1 MSVNISSDPKYVSYD
16 LWLCIVSAGE
26 IINYQ
31 PWTIWKC
38 HLQEYGINYPRALP
52 RFLKQWGI
60 QLNGWRY
67 KFYNEIA
74 LDKCITIVDIQYC
87 FVYLFPIIFVSIL
100 SYPKLVFSCFASF
113 DPFFLNCTRLLS
125 IFHFFFQFISKTI
138 KVNTRTTVEDIANV
152 FMCRL
157 TSIAID
163 LC

>member
-1 MSVNISSDPKYVSYD
+1 MSSSRIWNKLSKSSTSLPKTMGYSTKWVKTEDTSFIMR
-16 LWLCIVSAGE
+16 L
-26 IINYQ
+26 
-31 PWTIWKC
+31 
-38 HLQEYGINYPRALP
+38 HLI
-52 RFLKQWGI
+52 
-60 QLNGWRY
+60 
-67 KFYNEIA
+67 
-74 LDKCITIVDIQYC
+74 KCINIVDIQYC